1 MTAGKDIKVT
11 KVTNITGIFLVIHI
25 WFWALHYQDY
35 WNSLTF
41 FFVIAQIWHISIL
54 MISYPHYLNYSFLS
68 FLELK
73 KYHLSYQITQITKI
87 VNLFQEQND
96 KIVTIV
102 TNIIHRF
109 FSFWKKL
116 AHIEPCLFSSI
127 RVQFI
132 EFCQVKPKRVFHEL
146 KNQFDPI
153 FKSLSMIS
161 ITYHN
166 GPWGFRFLCLVARL
180 LKEFQKV

>member
-1 MTAGKDIKVT
+1 
-11 KVTNITGIFLVIHI
+11 
-25 WFWALHYQDY
+25 
-35 WNSLTF
+35 
-41 FFVIAQIWHISIL
+41 

-116 AHIEPCLFSSI
+116 AHIEPCLFPIPTCCKSIGALDKHAEIRIWKASCPFALRRNKKTFPFSFLPQYKWSSLDPWT
-127 RVQFI
+127 VQTFP
-132 EFCQVKPKRVFHEL
+132 FF
-146 KNQFDPI
+146 
-153 FKSLSMIS
+153 
-161 ITYHN
+161 
-166 GPWGFRFLCLVARL
+166 PWDL
-180 LKEFQKV
+180 LLRS

>member
-1 MTAGKDIKVT
+1 
-11 KVTNITGIFLVIHI
+11 
-25 WFWALHYQDY
+25 
-35 WNSLTF
+35 
-41 FFVIAQIWHISIL
+41 

-87 VNLFQEQND
+87 EPLFQEQND

-116 AHIEPCLFSSI
+116 AHIEPCLKIYLARPCYINIGDFSDEGKSCAGSQSFQ
-127 RVQFI
+127 RS
-132 EFCQVKPKRVFHEL
+132 EFF
-146 KNQFDPI
+146 NNI
-153 FKSLSMIS
+153 FPTVSTTFLRQTNNTLWKITNRKLWLICLPQRSLVDLQI
-161 ITYHN
+161 
-166 GPWGFRFLCLVARL
+166 V
-180 LKEFQKV
+180 

>member
-1 MTAGKDIKVT
+1 MT

-54 MISYPHYLNYSFLS
+54 MISYPNYLNYSFLS

-102 TNIIHRF
+102 TNIIHGF
-109 FSFWKKL
+109 FSVWKKL
-116 AHIEPCLFSSI
+116 AHIEPCLFSNLSLTVI
-127 RVQFI
+127 SPGESPPFQI
-132 EFCQVKPKRVFHEL
+132 HPKSTQACTVPQCVFQLIDSVPCNTMQWE
-146 KNQFDPI
+146 NFP
-153 FKSLSMIS
+153 
-161 ITYHN
+161 
-166 GPWGFRFLCLVARL
+166 
-180 LKEFQKV
+180 

>member
-1 MTAGKDIKVT
+1 MT
-11 KVTNITGIFLVIHI
+11 KVTNISGIFLVIHI
-25 WFWALHYQDY
+25 LFWALHYQDY

-102 TNIIHRF
+102 TNIIHRI
-109 FSFWKKL
+109 FSVWKKL
-116 AHIEPCLFSSI
+116 AHIEPCLHHCHFG
-127 RVQFI
+127 Q
-132 EFCQVKPKRVFHEL
+132 ETCDCQLQRCLEQQGLNYHYCH
-146 KNQFDPI
+146 
-153 FKSLSMIS
+153 FKSTKLLS
-161 ITYHN
+161 
-166 GPWGFRFLCLVARL
+166 
-180 LKEFQKV
+180 

>member
-1 MTAGKDIKVT
+1 MYLLCYLHSSILLSHYGLVRNNKSSNWFILLNFLIIWAHIYKAWNSKVT

-35 WNSLTF
+35 WNSLTL

-109 FSFWKKL
+109 FSVWKKL
-116 AHIEPCLFSSI
+116 AHIEPCL
-127 RVQFI
+127 
-132 EFCQVKPKRVFHEL
+132 
-146 KNQFDPI
+146 
-153 FKSLSMIS
+153 
-161 ITYHN
+161 
-166 GPWGFRFLCLVARL
+166 
-180 LKEFQKV
+180 

>member
-1 MTAGKDIKVT
+1 MSYLKGYRRYHSYSNYFPLYEHIFAKLEIPKVTKVT

-109 FSFWKKL
+109 FHFEKNWHISSHVYIYKTIWVLHKNDQMFPPPFW
-116 AHIEPCLFSSI
+116 
-127 RVQFI
+127 
-132 EFCQVKPKRVFHEL
+132 
-146 KNQFDPI
+146 
-153 FKSLSMIS
+153 
-161 ITYHN
+161 
-166 GPWGFRFLCLVARL
+166 
-180 LKEFQKV
+180 QK

>member
-1 MTAGKDIKVT
+1 MT

-116 AHIEPCLFSSI
+116 AHIEPCLLHWQSVTPFSPNHQELQAPIGNDDIKQNHLSALMLTKYS
-127 RVQFI
+127 Q
-132 EFCQVKPKRVFHEL
+132 KRVSRE
-146 KNQFDPI
+146 P
-153 FKSLSMIS
+153 S
-161 ITYHN
+161 TR
-166 GPWGFRFLCLVARL
+166 PA
-180 LKEFQKV
+180 

>member
-1 MTAGKDIKVT
+1 MT
-11 KVTNITGIFLVIHI
+11 KVTNNSGIFLVIHI

-116 AHIEPCLFSSI
+116 AHIEPCL
-127 RVQFI
+127 
-132 EFCQVKPKRVFHEL
+132 L
-146 KNQFDPI
+146 TNQGIMSPPI
-153 FKSLSMIS
+153 FVSWDQYSSNNFCTPETIGGSNMLFFF
-161 ITYHN
+161 N
-166 GPWGFRFLCLVARL
+166 
-180 LKEFQKV
+180 

>member
-1 MTAGKDIKVT
+1 MYLLCYLHSSILLSHYGLVRNNKSSNWFILLNFLIIWAHIYKAWNSKVT

-35 WNSLTF
+35 WNSLTL

-116 AHIEPCLFSSI
+116 AHIEPCL
-127 RVQFI
+127 
-132 EFCQVKPKRVFHEL
+132 
-146 KNQFDPI
+146 
-153 FKSLSMIS
+153 
-161 ITYHN
+161 
-166 GPWGFRFLCLVARL
+166 
-180 LKEFQKV
+180 

>member
-1 MTAGKDIKVT
+1 MT
-11 KVTNITGIFLVIHI
+11 KVTNISGIFLVIHI
-25 WFWALHYQDY
+25 LFWALHYQDY

-73 KYHLSYQITQITKI
+73 KCHLSYQITQITKI

-102 TNIIHRF
+102 TNIIHRI
-109 FSFWKKL
+109 FSVWKKL
-116 AHIEPCLFSSI
+116 AHIEPCLKLQGFTFANINDLLTFLGYS
-127 RVQFI
+127 V
-132 EFCQVKPKRVFHEL
+132 VFL
-146 KNQFDPI
+146 
-153 FKSLSMIS
+153 LLLL
-161 ITYHN
+161 
-166 GPWGFRFLCLVARL
+166 FLICCY
-180 LKEFQKV
+180 F